1 MHFESLIERE
11 SDSEI
16 SDIEV
21 LESKV
26 KTVDTVIVS
35 DVHLGSEVARSKA
48 LLETLKSYSFRRL
61 VLNGDVFDDLD
72 FSRLDKNDMEVL
84 SYIMELSNSKSNCEV
99 IWIIGNHDSA
109 SEVLSHFLGT
119 DVYEEFIWEFQGKK
133 YFAIHGHQF
142 DRFVTKNVRITYIA
156 NACYLIIQKLDTK
169 KQRISRWVK
178 RTSKKLIGVS
188 DSTAKSA
195 IKLAKKKGV
204 DYVFCG
210 HTHRP
215 SRKHTS
221 GITYLNSG
229 CWTDK
234 PSTFITIDYEN
245 GVQIQEFH

>member
-1 MHFESLIERE
+1 MHFESLI
-11 SDSEI
+11 DSTFDEENEI
-16 SDIEV
+16 SESEV
-21 LESKV
+21 I
-26 KTVDTVIVS
+26 TVDTVIIS

-48 LLETLKSYSFRRL
+48 LLETLKAYSFRRL
-61 VLNGDVFDDLD
+61 ILNGDVFDDLN
-72 FSRLDKNDMEVL
+72 FKRLDKNDWNVL
-84 SYIMELSNSKSNCEV
+84 SYIRKLSNPKRECEV

-109 SEVLSHFLGT
+109 AEVLSHFLG
-119 DVYEEFIWEFQGKK
+119 VEVFEEFMWEFRGKR

-142 DRFVTKNVRITYIA
+142 DRFVTKNVKITHLA

-169 KQRISRWVK
+169 KQIISRWVK

-195 IKLAKKKGV
+195 IKLAKKKGA

-215 SRKHTS
+215 SQKQTS
-221 GITYLNSG
+221 GITYVNSG

-234 PSTFITIDYEN
+234 PSTFITIDMEN

>member
-1 MHFESLIERE
+1 MRFESLTVENMERDITEGNISE
-11 SDSEI
+11 SI
-16 SDIEV
+16 
-21 LESKV
+21 V
-26 KTVDTVIVS
+26 KTVDTVIIS

-61 VLNGDVFDDLD
+61 ILNGDVFDDLN
-72 FSRLDKNDMEVL
+72 FTRLDTNDKDVL
-84 SYIMELSNSKSNCEV
+84 SYIQKLSNSNGECEV
-99 IWIIGNHDSA
+99 VWIIGNHDSA
-109 SEVLSHFLGT
+109 SEVLSHFLGV
-119 DVYEEFIWEFQGKK
+119 DVYEEFMWEFQGKR

-142 DRFVTKNVRITYIA
+142 DRFVTKNVKITYIA

-169 KQRISRWVK
+169 KQRVSRWIK

-215 SRKHTS
+215 SQKRTS
-221 GITYLNSG
+221 GITYVNSG
-229 CWTDK
+229 CWTDS
-234 PSTFITIDYEN
+234 PSSFITIDHES